1 MNNKFDRED
10 YLKTIQLVKELED
23 HEKQHRQ
30 FNNVNQNTP
39 DSIGLNIK
47 SILIA
52 SLIIGIALF
61 VLVGSIVLIPVVV
74 VAILGYIVFLRC
86 KELIK

>member
-61 VLVGSIVLIPVVV
+61 VLVGSIVLTPLVLIIVS
-74 VAILGYIVFLRC
+74 GYIIFLCC
-86 KELIK
+86 KRLVK